1 VKRRAPPKGQ
11 PKWTSARVTT
21 AVGLF
26 AEGKVPEPIKR
37 RRTEAD
43 AEAHDPVPADAGGQ
57 ADGDEADPYDV
68 EMESLGSIE
77 MDDEDT

>member
-11 PKWTSARVTT
+11 PKWTSARVAT

-43 AEAHDPVPADAGGQ
+43 AEAHDPVPDAGGQ
-57 ADGDEADPYDV
+57 ADGDEADPYDFD
-68 EMESLGSIE
+68 MESLGSGE